1 MANLT
6 NLNNKFLVTTGGAV
20 LINQTSAV
28 STHLLT
34 VNGRIGGPGFSD
46 SYLQFTGG
54 NALLKA
60 NDDVKLGYN
69 QNVVVKQSGSVGIGT
84 TSPNAGVKL
93 EVNGIISANGD
104 QSPTGGGLGFGDYPT
119 GGYKWIQSFES
130 QSLRI
135 NPLGNNVT
143 FPASSVGIGTSSPA
157 QKLDVRGGNIMVGGF
172 GGGTDYGL
180 ILTPDDG
187 SGYWNIANVT
197 GGALTFNNSN
207 TIGSSEAMRI
217 TGGKVGIG
225 TTSPTRQLHLLRTT
239 GDVRGIMVE
248 TTVATSYAEV
258 QVKASREW
266 RIGTGGSS
274 TTPAGDFYIYDATEG
289 AHRFDIDDSGN
300 AVLGGGNPTSL
311 SSNTTSLAVNSTRND
326 LSGGIFHHA
335 NGTYKAYNYWDSGG
349 YITQIPSG
357 AGDVRWHINNAE
369 RMRIVSS
376 GNVGIGT
383 TSPSYKLH
391 VSGTGGTRMSVTNTD
406 TNWAAIQI
414 QAKGNQADYI
424 FFKDDT
430 EERARIAAL
439 DSNDLVFYNTDSTT
453 ERMRIASNGH
463 VGIGTTSPASLLH
476 VSGNS
481 FLLGANYGIYGN
493 NDITNYYIK
502 GNSSGSQLVLN
513 WFSGFQFKTSG
524 GTDRVLI
531 DSTGDVGIGTT
542 SPGAKLDVNGAT
554 YVRNVLYT
562 YAGAGNQ
569 YGGLSWNNPDNGFL
583 FLKAS
588 NVTKVNINSSGNSYF
603 NGGHVG
609 IGKTNPSTDLDVQ
622 GVITCGDSTT
632 DGAIRRQHQT
642 FATMKPGPS
651 SGGSVDMM
659 FVDHTHSLDITVV
672 AYINTSNVATGRGY
686 SVIAYGGGSAG
697 LTQTSFAGNVS
708 ALSISYVNTGGSE
721 NYILRV
727 TCTYSGATAPVISV
741 TANGQSISELRAAT

>member
-6 NLNNKFLVTTGGAV
+6 NLNNKFLVTTGG
-20 LINQTSAV
+20 N
-28 STHLLT
+28 
-34 VNGRIGGPGFSD
+34 
-46 SYLQFTGG
+46 
-54 NALLKA
+54 
-60 NDDVKLGYN
+60 
-69 QNVVVKQSGSVGIGT
+69 VGINS
-84 TSPNAGVKL
+84 TSPGEKL
-93 EVNGIISANGD
+93 EVNGNIQSLDTIMLKNSSSGVKWQLYRDSNETLNFRYNNSSSWSANAI
-104 QSPTGGGLGFGDYPT
+104 SI
-119 GGYKWIQSFES
+119 K
-130 QSLRI
+130 
-135 NPLGNNVT
+135 NNNN
-143 FPASSVGIGTSSPA
+143 VGIGTYNPLS
-157 QKLDVRGGNIMVGGF
+157 KLTVSE
-172 GGGTDYGL
+172 GTDQHGIELAPGTLSYLQCYDRATSTYGNMTIDAKYL
-180 ILTPDDG
+180 AFGLDNGAEKIRFTADG
-187 SGYWNIANVT
+187 N
-197 GGALTFNNSN
+197 
-207 TIGSSEAMRI
+207 
-217 TGGKVGIG
+217 VGIG
-225 TTSPTRQLHLLRTT
+225 TNSPTRQLHLLRTT

>member
-6 NLNNKFLVTTGGAV
+6 NLNNKFLVTTGG
-20 LINQTSAV
+20 N
-28 STHLLT
+28 
-34 VNGRIGGPGFSD
+34 
-46 SYLQFTGG
+46 
-54 NALLKA
+54 
-60 NDDVKLGYN
+60 
-69 QNVVVKQSGSVGIGT
+69 VGINS
-84 TSPNAGVKL
+84 TSPGEKL
-93 EVNGIISANGD
+93 EVNGNIQSLDTIMLKNSSSGVKWQLYRDGNETLNFRYNNSSSWSANAI
-104 QSPTGGGLGFGDYPT
+104 SI
-119 GGYKWIQSFES
+119 K
-130 QSLRI
+130 
-135 NPLGNNVT
+135 NNNN
-143 FPASSVGIGTSSPA
+143 VGIGTYNPLS
-157 QKLDVRGGNIMVGGF
+157 KLTVSE
-172 GGGTDYGL
+172 GTDQHGIELAPGTLSYLQCYDRATSTYGNMTIDAKYL
-180 ILTPDDG
+180 AFGLDNGAEKIRFTADG
-187 SGYWNIANVT
+187 N
-197 GGALTFNNSN
+197 
-207 TIGSSEAMRI
+207 
-217 TGGKVGIG
+217 VGIG
-225 TTSPTRQLHLLRTT
+225 TNSPTRQLHLLRTT